1 MDRKEPKKP
10 FIKEEVQKEKEKIE
24 KDIEKEL
31 NFMKSLFQMVRE
43 HGMTNDPQE
52 IFNLYQKEKEK
63 ARLGVIW
70 AKGDDDVNR
79 LIVDFCKPE
88 KFLKR
93 LTIYYGLRNR
103 QNQIKHLSLFGFY
116 QQIKKKEKLLNF
128 IDWKEIR
135 KNKKKDDSREE
146 IPATTS
152 IEGQL
157 TFENSR
163 NYSVEEI
170 IEEYEKWRREQDEIE
185 RHRLAK
191 E

>member
-52 IFNLYQKEKEK
+52 IFKLYQKEKEK

-116 QQIKKKEKLLNF
+116 
-128 IDWKEIR
+128 
-135 KNKKKDDSREE
+135 
-146 IPATTS
+146 
-152 IEGQL
+152 
-157 TFENSR
+157 
-163 NYSVEEI
+163 
-170 IEEYEKWRREQDEIE
+170 
-185 RHRLAK
+185 
-191 E
+191 

>member
-52 IFNLYQKEKEK
+52 IFKLYQKEKEK

>member
-1 MDRKEPKKP
+1 MDRKEPKKH

-52 IFNLYQKEKEK
+52 IFKLYQKEKEK

-128 IDWKEIR
+128 IDWKEIM